1 MTGRSGLSHGGRHLY
16 IGAVALLVSQGARTG
31 ERGTGQGPCAR
42 FRSMY
47 LSRRLLS
54 RVPVAAGASTAGA
67 RRCGRHQAAKA
78 PSAKAVVAN
87 EHKMT
92 KAPSA
97 KAVAANERKMEGS
110 LVWYNSDSEL
120 GMVKGADSRKYL
132 VRKQPAEMIPRM
144 TKGTACLFHPFRT
157 KNSKKW
163 VAKGL
168 EMLTFVGPKRRVDHI
183 LEAIAS
189 QPASAAPPS
198 ANDKRRAK
206 RLPPTAAFTDRADA
220 LSHSTLIDAVSRWV
234 IAEEPCRRAPR
245 IHIHTHIHTHILIDA
260 VSRWVIAE
268 ESCRRAP
275 RIHTHIHTHTYMQAR
290 TARRTRALTS
300 ARRGRSLRA
309 SRPDADGPRAALI
322 TPYFL
327 LPTPYFLLPTP
338 HFLLPSS
345 VLPIRVPRH
354 APRASTPCC
363 AKRCK
368 RCSWRRWRALLGAST
383 ASSLRFL
390 HPTSCNSTSY
400 VLHPTSYTLHP
411 AFYIL
416 RPTSYILRPA
426 SYILHHASYVLRPT
440 SHTSTPLTS
449 HILHPILHPTSYI
462 LQGGP

>member
-268 ESCRRAP
+268 EPCRRAPRIHIHTHIHTHILIDAVSRWVIAEESCRRAP
-275 RIHTHIHTHTYMQAR
+275 RIHSHIHTHTYMQAR

-300 ARRGRSLRA
+300 AHAHAHTHVHTHTHVHIESIHVHIHICICRRAPLGVLELSQVLEGA
-309 SRPDADGPRAALI
+309 GP
-322 TPYFL
+322 Y
-327 LPTPYFLLPTP
+327 
-338 HFLLPSS
+338 
-345 VLPIRVPRH
+345 
-354 APRASTPCC
+354 APRDLTQTV
-363 AKRCK
+363 
-368 RCSWRRWRALLGAST
+368 RA
-383 ASSLRFL
+383 
-390 HPTSCNSTSY
+390 
-400 VLHPTSYTLHP
+400 
-411 AFYIL
+411 
-416 RPTSYILRPA
+416 
-426 SYILHHASYVLRPT
+426 
-440 SHTSTPLTS
+440 PLS
-449 HILHPILHPTSYI
+449 
-462 LQGGP
+462 